1 MDRASSA
8 ELSILQSAT
17 LCIIIRKNR
26 SKRFH
31 FLMAGEIPFPLAKDI
46 KIRLRLVL
54 VSVDSYAALFTQHP
68 PKHPTCNTIYTTYIY
83 QVLASSCRFYCP
95 YVCVFYVF
103 VVFAFALRCLFLFS
117 VRKLSLEGICA
128 KLIHSAPF
136 PSLNTP

>member
-8 ELSILQSAT
+8 ELSILLSAT

-31 FLMAGEIPFPLAKDI
+31 FLMAGKIPFPLAKDI

-68 PKHPTCNTIYTTYIY
+68 PKHPTCNTIYTTYIHIP
-83 QVLASSCRFYCP
+83 SSCFFMSVLLSLCL
-95 YVCVFYVF
+95 CFLCF
-103 VVFAFALRCLFLFS
+103 CCICFCFALPFL
-117 VRKLSLEGICA
+117 VLSSKTLSRRYLC
-128 KLIHSAPF
+128 
-136 PSLNTP
+136 